1 MEQEPMQSPG
11 AIRPW
16 LLIVLIAVA
25 VGAAGYFGWQY
36 LNKTREIPN
45 PSPSSSETLSE
56 SMPSDFN
63 FVFGFG
69 ANAQNQLDTFKN
81 QFTKDMVMDKDI
93 TTKITLTNTEKQQIY
108 QTMVDIDL
116 FSYPGD
122 ITPST
127 LSNGQPIPQIGSPRT
142 SYYFKV
148 QANSQV
154 KEVSWTDIGENS
166 DDTKTAKLR
175 QLSTMIQDIIE
186 SKPEFKAI
194 PTPTTFY
201 L

>member
-1 MEQEPMQSPG
+1 MEDYQEQG

-16 LLIVLIAVA
+16 LLIVLVVA
-25 VGAAGYFGWQY
+25 ILGAAGYFGWQY
-36 LNKTREIPN
+36 LNKTKENPNPN
-45 PSPSSSETLSE
+45 PSSSTMTSE

-81 QFTKDMVMDKDI
+81 QFTKDMVMDDDI
-93 TTKITLTNTEKQQIY
+93 TSKITLTKAEKQQIY
-108 QTMVDIDL
+108 QNMVAIDL
-116 FSYPGD
+116 FTYPGD
-122 ITPST
+122 ITPSA
-127 LSNGQPIPQIGSPRT
+127 LGNGQPIPQVGSPRT

-148 QANSQV
+148 QANGQI
-154 KEVSWTDIGENS
+154 KEVRWTDMGVS
-166 DDTKTAKLR
+166 FDDARTAKLR
-175 QLSTMIQDIIE
+175 QLSKTIENIITE
-186 SKPEFKAI
+186 KSEFKAM